1 MSQNQQK
8 HANKRAYAA
17 KGERNNIHD
26 ITQYQP
32 LSPPPPP
39 PPPPSA
45 GRQPSVSNFRR
56 GKIRK
61 NRVPGG
67 VLKSPCHRCLPGGLL
82 CFLSKKYCKMQLWGS
97 IFKCQSWLVLVKQ
110 PINVY
115 FCNISVLLNHLN
127 NITRN

>member
-39 PPPPSA
+39 RPLLLGDNLQSQILEG
-45 GRQPSVSNFRR
+45 GRSE
-56 GKIRK
+56 KIEYL
-61 NRVPGG
+61 GG
-67 VLKSPCHRCLPGGLL
+67 S
-82 CFLSKKYCKMQLWGS
+82 
-97 IFKCQSWLVLVKQ
+97 
-110 PINVY
+110 
-115 FCNISVLLNHLN
+115 
-127 NITRN
+127 

>member
-17 KGERNNIHD
+17 KGERNYIHD

-32 LSPPPPP
+32 LPPPQNDD
-39 PPPPSA
+39 

-61 NRVPGG
+61 KRVPGG
-67 VLKSPCHRCLPGGLL
+67 S
-82 CFLSKKYCKMQLWGS
+82 
-97 IFKCQSWLVLVKQ
+97 
-110 PINVY
+110 
-115 FCNISVLLNHLN
+115 
-127 NITRN
+127 